1 MKKEQANEV
10 IYNAVNMAISKGCYN
25 LEETSSII
33 EALRVVLVDESK
45 AEDEQQD

>member
-1 MKKEQANEV
+1 MNKKQANEV
-10 IYNAVNMAISKGCYN
+10 VYNAVNIAITKGCYN

-45 AEDEQQD
+45 SDDEQQN

>member
-10 IYNAVNMAISKGCYN
+10 IYNAINMAISKGCYN

-33 EALRVVLVDESK
+33 EALKVILN
-45 AEDEQQD
+45 EDEPNEGE

>member
-1 MKKEQANEV
+1 MKKEQVNEV

-45 AEDEQQD
+45 ADDEQQD

>member
-10 IYNAVNMAISKGCYN
+10 IYNAINVAISKGCYN

-33 EALRVVLVDESK
+33 EALRVILN
-45 AEDEQQD
+45 EDETNEDE